1 MLISYNVECIVVLNC
16 APVNGFGVRMS
27 IFLRLREERERLG
40 LTQES
45 FGAAGGVLK
54 RAVINYEKGE
64 RFPDASFM
72 AGVAAVGADVQYI
85 VTGKRAS
92 ADAVGLTSDEAQL
105 LSIYKQADPQA
116 RQALQSVAAL
126 ASRSGA
132 GSVIGNAVTIGGDVG
147 QQVNGDQTVTAPM
160 TFNVGKG
167 RK

>member
-16 APVNGFGVRMS
+16 APVNDFGVRMS

-126 ASRSGA
+126 ASRAGA
-132 GSVIGNAVTIGGDVG
+132 GLGIGNTVTIGGNVG
-147 QQVNGDQTVTAPM
+147 QQVNGDQTVTAPVS
-160 TFNVGKG
+160 FAVGGKS
-167 RK
+167 K